1 MIKKLIDLIGKKVF
15 IPQSEMETQTTL
27 LQKKAGTY
35 KVECSI
41 DNQVVDCTE
50 MNSPSYIGYPA
61 PVETPADPW
70 FTDASVQSIKTEK
83 QITHEEMLEEAAR
96 REEENRKEE
105 KESKNIHQQMYEIA
119 TKSWSTWQENVGG
132 SENFQSG
139 PGGWNSGN
147 GMAQF
152 RS

>member
-1 MIKKLIDLIGKKVF
+1 MIKKIAELLGRKIF
-15 IPQSEMETQTTL
+15 IPKTEVVETQTTL

-35 KVECSI
+35 KEPKP
-41 DNQVVDCTE
+41 E
-50 MNSPSYIGYPA
+50 YIGVPA

-70 FTDASVQSIKTEK
+70 FTDSSVQSIKTEK
-83 QITHEEMLEEAAR
+83 QITHEQMLEEAAR

-105 KESKNIHQQMYEIA
+105 KEPKNIHQQMYDRV
-119 TKSWSTWQENVGG
+119 TKYWGTWQEEHLGG

-147 GMAQF
+147 GMGQF
-152 RS
+152 KS

>member
-41 DNQVVDCTE
+41 DNEIVDCTE

-119 TKSWSTWQENVGG
+119 TKSWNTVAETQGG
-132 SENFQSG
+132 SENFQEG
-139 PGGWNSGN
+139 PGGWCSGN
-147 GMAQF
+147 GYNQF
-152 RS
+152 RP

>member
-41 DNQVVDCTE
+41 DNEIVDCAK
-50 MNSPSYIGYPA
+50 MNSPSYIGVPA

-119 TKSWSTWQENVGG
+119 TKSWNTVAKTQGG
-132 SENFQSG
+132 SENFQEG
-139 PGGWNSGN
+139 PGGWCSGN
-147 GMAQF
+147 GYNQF
-152 RS
+152 RP

>member
-41 DNQVVDCTE
+41 DNEVVDCTE

-96 REEENRKEE
+96 REEENNQSKEP
-105 KESKNIHQQMYEIA
+105 KDIHQKMYEMA
-119 TKSWSTWQENVGG
+119 TQSWTTVGETQGG
-132 SENFQSG
+132 SENVWQ
-139 PGGWNSGN
+139 SGN
-147 GMAQF
+147 GMGQF
-152 RS
+152 R

>member
-1 MIKKLIDLIGKKVF
+1 MIKKIAELLGRKIF
-15 IPQSEMETQTTL
+15 IPKTEVIETQITL

-35 KVECSI
+35 KEAKPEYVG
-41 DNQVVDCTE
+41 V
-50 MNSPSYIGYPA
+50 PA

-70 FTDASVQSIKTEK
+70 FTDASVQSVKTEK

-119 TKSWSTWQENVGG
+119 TKSWNTVAETQGG
-132 SENFQSG
+132 SENFQEG
-139 PGGWNSGN
+139 PGGWCSGN
-147 GMAQF
+147 GYNQF
-152 RS
+152 RP

>member
-1 MIKKLIDLIGKKVF
+1 MIKKIAEFLGRKIF
-15 IPQSEMETQTTL
+15 IPKAELVETQTTL

-35 KVECSI
+35 KEPKSEYVG
-41 DNQVVDCTE
+41 V
-50 MNSPSYIGYPA
+50 PA
-61 PVETPADPW
+61 PVETPADSW

-119 TKSWSTWQENVGG
+119 TKSWNTVAETQGG
-132 SENFQSG
+132 SENFQEG
-139 PGGWNSGN
+139 PGGWCSGN
-147 GMAQF
+147 GYNQF
-152 RS
+152 RP